1 MDSILLDLRQ
11 WLLHF
16 GISEELAKGIK
27 ELIFIAI
34 LVIISWALYYI
45 SRFIVSKIVKRLVRN
60 TTTKFD
66 DYLFEQKFFSRL
78 VLLVPSIF
86 LCVAIPT
93 TIDAGSSLLYPSVT
107 IVRIFIVF
115 VITLSLQSFIKALG
129 VSYDQLDIAKT
140 KSIKAYIQTGNL
152 VLYVIAI
159 LIVISML
166 LKIPVLALLTGL
178 GAFMAILVLV
188 FKDPILGFVGGIQIN
203 SYNIIKIGDW
213 VTLNKYDV
221 DGDVIDISLTTVKIQ
236 NFDKTISTV
245 PTYTFVSEPVKNWR
259 GMQDLGSR
267 RIMRDFNIDMTSI
280 QFCTQEMLDEFSKI
294 DYIKRYIDETQL
306 KIDNYNKENNINDDT
321 IVNGMRQT
329 NVGILRAYLLNYLK
343 HHPKVNQGL
352 TLMVRQMPATPNGLP
367 IQIYCFAST
376 TNWEEYEGVLSDIF
390 DHILATVP
398 YFKLQLFQNPT
409 GLDLRTIGDA
419 KK

>member
-1 MDSILLDLRQ
+1 MEYILLEFKK

-16 GISEELAKGIK
+16 GLSESIAKVIK
-27 ELIFIAI
+27 ELVFVAI
-34 LVIISWALYYI
+34 LFILAWGVYYI
-45 SRFIVSKIVKRLVRN
+45 SKFIVSKIVKRLVRN

-78 VLLVPSIF
+78 AMLIPSIL
-86 LCVAIPT
+86 LCVALPT
-93 TIDAGSSLLYPSVT
+93 VLDSDSSLLYPTIT
-107 IVRIFIVF
+107 IVKIFIILVL
-115 VITLSLQSFIKALG
+115 TMCLQSFLNALG
-129 VSYDQLDIAKT
+129 VSYNQLDIAKT

-152 VLYVIAI
+152 IIYTIAI

-166 LKIPVLALLTGL
+166 LKVPILALLTGL

-203 SYNIIKIGDW
+203 TYNIIKIGDW

-259 GMQDLGSR
+259 GMQELGSR
-267 RIMRDFNIDMTSI
+267 RIMRDFYIDMTSI
-280 QFCTQEMLDEFSKI
+280 KFCTPEMLQEFSKV
-294 DYIKRYIDETQL
+294 DYVKSY
-306 KIDNYNKENNINDDT
+306 INDTQERIEQFNKDCVINNEA

-329 NVGILRAYLLNYLK
+329 NIGVLRAYLFNYLK
-343 HHPKVNQGL
+343 HHPKVNKNL
-352 TLMVRQMPATPNGLP
+352 TLMVRQMPSTPTGLP
-367 IQIYCFAST
+367 IQIYCFAAT
-376 TNWEEYEGVLSDIF
+376 TNWEEYEGILSDIF

-409 GLDLRTIGDA
+409 GLDLRNR
-419 KK
+419 K

>member
-1 MDSILLDLRQ
+1 MEYILLEFKQ

-16 GISEELAKGIK
+16 GFSESIAIGIK
-27 ELIFIAI
+27 ELVLVAI
-34 LVIISWALYYI
+34 LFLFACGVFYLSK
-45 SRFIVSKIVKRLVRN
+45 FIVSKIIKKLIRN

-66 DYLFEQKFFSRL
+66 DYLFEKKFFSRL
-78 VLLVPSIF
+78 AMLIPSIL
-86 LCVAIPT
+86 LCVTLPMVL
-93 TIDAGSSLLYPSVT
+93 DPESSLLYPTVT
-107 IVRIFIVF
+107 IVKIFIVL
-115 VITLSLQSFIKALG
+115 VLTMCVQSFLNALG
-129 VSYDQLDIAKT
+129 VSYNQLDISKT

-152 VLYVIAI
+152 VIYTIAI

-166 LKIPVLALLTGL
+166 LKVPILALLTGL

-203 SYNIIKIGDW
+203 TYNIIKIGDW

-259 GMQDLGSR
+259 GMRELGSR
-267 RIMRDFNIDMTSI
+267 RIMRDFYIDMTSI
-280 QFCTQEMLDEFSKI
+280 KFCTPEMLEEFSKV
-294 DYIKRYIDETQL
+294 DYVKSYISDTQERIEL
-306 KIDNYNKENNINDDT
+306 FNKDVVVNNET

-329 NVGILRAYLLNYLK
+329 NIGVLRAYLFNYLK
-343 HHPKVNQGL
+343 HHPNVNKNL
-352 TLMVRQMPATPNGLP
+352 TLMVRQMPATPAGLP
-367 IQIYCFAST
+367 IQIYCFAAT

-390 DHILATVP
+390 DHIFATVP

-409 GLDLRTIGDA
+409 GLDLRNRN
-419 KK
+419 